1 MMFDKASKQTE
12 SQRPISRW
20 QCGTKDDQRTSYIG
34 DSENFEKS
42 GPNTVDHAFTDSPGE
57 DFKQSAATD
66 DKIQGSRLII
76 TSLGVASNSQ
86 SDIYWEFLDLS
97 ERLVGKRKVEIWSQ

>member
-1 MMFDKASKQTE
+1 MTNPVNKLRD

-20 QCGTKDDQRTSYIG
+20 QCGTKEDQRTSYIW
-34 DSENFEKS
+34 DFDNFEES
-42 GPNTVDHAFTDSPGE
+42 GANTVDHAFTDSPGE
-57 DFKQSAATD
+57 DFKQSAAAD

-97 ERLVGKRKVEIWSQ
+97 ERLVGKRKVEI